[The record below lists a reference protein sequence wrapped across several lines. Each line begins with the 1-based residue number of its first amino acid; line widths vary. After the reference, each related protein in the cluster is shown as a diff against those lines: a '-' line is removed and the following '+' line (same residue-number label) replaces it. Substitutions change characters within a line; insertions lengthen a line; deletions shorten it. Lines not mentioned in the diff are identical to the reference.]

1 MNFSF
6 LYRKKKVDD
15 DRLEET
21 KLARVLNT
29 LDLTALGIIKLL
41 CDSSITY
48 CFNVDRYWFDFRCWH
63 LCFSW

>member
-6 LYRKKKVDD
+6 LYRKKRVDD

-29 LDLTALGIIKLL
+29 LDLTALG
-41 CDSSITY
+41 
-48 CFNVDRYWFDFRCWH
+48 
-63 LCFSW
+63 